1 MSLMASLSAALEGL
15 MDEFIYDSV
24 ACEGIFIIAGYLQR
38 QNWTPSMVS
47 YFQGGCK
54 AVIKSCSGLKI
65 N

>member
-15 MDEFIYDSV
+15 MDEFMYDFV

-38 QNWTPSMVS
+38 QNWTPSVVS
-47 YFQGGCK
+47 HFQGGCK
-54 AVIKSCSGLKI
+54 AVIKSRSGLKI